1 MKQNNDI
8 LEKAGGKTGYT
19 VPENYFDS
27 VRSKILA
34 NLPEYPKQEAP
45 KLSTWRRMQPYLY
58 MAAMFAGIWC
68 MMKVIHMMSST
79 DISLENPPESVAIV
93 MADANHYEWMDVADD
108 DNADIL
114 QLEDDMSQQYSSI
127 EEFKKDFNNSEM

>member
-58 MAAMFAGIWC
+58 GC
-68 MMKVIHMMSST
+68 DVCRHMVHDEGDTHDEFHRHIIGESS
-79 DISLENPPESVAIV
+79 
-93 MADANHYEWMDVADD
+93 
-108 DNADIL
+108 
-114 QLEDDMSQQYSSI
+114 
-127 EEFKKDFNNSEM
+127 

>member
-1 MKQNNDI
+1 
-8 LEKAGGKTGYT
+8 
-19 VPENYFDS
+19 
-27 VRSKILA
+27 
-34 NLPEYPKQEAP
+34 
-45 KLSTWRRMQPYLY
+45 
-58 MAAMFAGIWC
+58 

>member
-68 MMKVIHMMSST
+68 MMTVIHMMSST
-79 DISLENPPESVAIV
+79 DMSLENPPESVAMV

-114 QLEDDMSQQYSSI
+114 QLEDDMSLQYSSI
-127 EEFKKDFNNSEM
+127 EEFKKDFNNSEI

>member
-34 NLPEYPKQEAP
+34 NLPEYPKQEEL

-79 DISLENPPESVAIV
+79 DMSLENPPESVAMV

-114 QLEDDMSQQYSSI
+114 QLEDDMSLQYSSI
-127 EEFKKDFNNSEM
+127 EEFKKDFNNSEI

>member
-79 DISLENPPESVAIV
+79 DMSLENPPESVAMV

-114 QLEDDMSQQYSSI
+114 QLEDDMSLQYSSI
-127 EEFKKDFNNSEM
+127 EEFKKDFNNSDI

>member
-19 VPENYFDS
+19 VPENYFDT
-27 VRSKILA
+27 VRGKILA
-34 NLPEYPKQEAP
+34 NLPEYPKQELP
-45 KLSTWRRMQPYLY
+45 KLSRWRRIQPYLY

-79 DISLENPPESVAIV
+79 DMSLENPPESVAMV
-93 MADANHYEWMDVADD
+93 MSDANHYEWMDVADD

-114 QLEDDMSQQYSSI
+114 QLEDDMSLQYSSI
-127 EEFKKDFNNSEM
+127 EEFKKDFNNSEI

>member
-79 DISLENPPESVAIV
+79 DMSLENPPESVAMV

-114 QLEDDMSQQYSSI
+114 QLEDDMSLQYSSI
-127 EEFKKDFNNSEM
+127 EEFKKDFNNSEI

>member
-79 DISLENPPESVAIV
+79 DISLDNPPESVAIV

>member
-79 DISLENPPESVAIV
+79 DMSLENPPESVAIV

-114 QLEDDMSQQYSSI
+114 QLEDDMSLQYSSI
-127 EEFKKDFNNSEM
+127 EEFKKDFNNSEI